1 MKPSMKF
8 GLLAAL
14 LAFCLALTN
23 DGCKNG
29 DRVRPCDQCT
39 TVTPTYSILPA
50 GLYVKPPE
58 LPDITGSILKVTRL
72 ADSTVIMFDTIEPGG
87 FRIVPVNLDST
98 AINVRLD
105 FLTSTPLPT
114 RLNAPKYCPSSDDFL
129 PRTTLGL
136 IVMDVVLQH
145 KPDMGEKGNSCTYSC
160 GSSGTLSQL
169 TASSNVFT
177 ITIPFG
183 EYNAGMLKYF
193 TVNGSK
199 FVIEFGADNKINLYE
214 CLENGWSTSLQTSTD
229 PKSDVICTNGSE
241 SYSISNHKTSGSTPD
256 LIIEID
262 TGNMTSSGTA
272 SVCVPLAH

>member
-1 MKPSMKF
+1 MKF

-136 IVMDVVLQH
+136 IVMDVVLQN
-145 KPDMGEKGNSCTYSC
+145 KPDLGTKGNTCNYTC
-160 GSSGTLSQL
+160 GSSANLTQL
-169 TASSNVFT
+169 TASSGIYT
-177 ITIPFG
+177 ITIPYG
-183 EYNAGMLKYF
+183 DYNSGMLKYF
-193 TVNGSK
+193 TVGGLK
-199 FVIEFGADNKINLYE
+199 FILEFLGDDNMNLYE
-214 CLENGWSTSLQTSTD
+214 CLNGDWSTHYATPSD
-229 PKSDVICTNGSE
+229 HKSPIICSNSSE
-241 SYSISNHKTSGSTPD
+241 SFSISNHKTSGSTPD

>member
-1 MKPSMKF
+1 MKF

-23 DGCKNG
+23 DGCI
-29 DRVRPCDQCT
+29 DRNPANPCNQCT

-50 GLYVKPPE
+50 GLYVKPPQ

-105 FLTSTPLPT
+105 FLTSAPLPT

-129 PRTTLGL
+129 PGTTLGL

-145 KPDMGEKGNSCTYSC
+145 NPSQTMNACTYSC
-160 GSSGTLSQL
+160 GLSSLYQVQSGGG
-169 TASSNVFT
+169 SSTYTVS
-177 ITIPFG
+177 IPDHNPG
-183 EYNAGMLKYF
+183 STKYI
-193 TVNGSK
+193 TVNGVKLLFEFYADTNTDSGISVKVFYCSSNTTPTEDSNKVVYFQDFSVSYTYNLGTNDLK
-199 FVIEFGADNKINLYE
+199 FIITQTGTSALAVYE
-214 CLENGWSTSLQTSTD
+214 CR
-229 PKSDVICTNGSE
+229 
-241 SYSISNHKTSGSTPD
+241 
-256 LIIEID
+256 
-262 TGNMTSSGTA
+262 
-272 SVCVPLAH
+272 PLAQ